1 MSQATEEEMLVEV
14 GDVPDS
20 YRHYA
25 RQLTTGPPQHLAGD
39 RARAVLKWYLLARED
54 DPVPDACLGQAREQV
69 AAEVE
74 RGTLSLQY
82 GMGFVVLHHSTPL
95 DYLIVGAWRAHQELW
110 ETLYVRDARD
120 GFDFQRVRPGEN
132 APTLCV
138 WELAPVWHEREAWV
152 RYLESP
158 RDLAARRAWLDD
170 VLHGQV

>member
-1 MSQATEEEMLVEV
+1 MSQATTVEMLVEV

-20 YRHYA
+20 YRHHA
-25 RQLTTGPPQHLAGD
+25 RQLTPGPPHYLAGN
-39 RARAVLKWYLLARED
+39 RGRAVLKWYLLARED
-54 DPVPDACLGQAREQV
+54 DPVPAACLDEARDRV
-69 AAEVE
+69 AMEFA
-74 RGTLSLQY
+74 RGTLLVPY

-120 GFDFQRVRPGEN
+120 GSAFQRMRPGEN